1 VTPPY
6 RVETERLVLRCYEPE
21 DAALLKEAV
30 DASLEHL
37 LPWMPWARFEPESL
51 DQKIEL
57 LRGMRSRFDR
67 DEDYV
72 FGVFDPDEVRLLGG
86 SGLHR
91 RAGDESLE
99 IGYWV
104 RADAI
109 GRGIATEMTAVLTR
123 VGFELGRLERVDI
136 QVDPDND
143 RSLRI
148 PRKLGF
154 TEEGTLRRRLE
165 PKEEG
170 GERRDSMLFT
180 MLAGELAGSPCIS
193 FAYEAYDVIGR
204 FLPPAIV

>member
-6 RVETERLVLRCYEPE
+6 RIETERLVLRCYEPE

-37 LPWMPWARFEPESL
+37 QPWMPWARFEPQSL

-72 FGVFDPDEVRLLGG
+72 FGVFDPDEERLLGG
-86 SGLHR
+86 SGLHS

-99 IGYWV
+99 VGYWV

-109 GRGIATEMTAVLTR
+109 GRGLATEMTAVLTR

-170 GERRDSMLFT
+170 GERRDSVLFT
-180 MLAGELAGSPCIS
+180 MLAGELGGSPCTS

-204 FLPPAIV
+204 FLPPATV

>member
-6 RVETERLVLRCYEPE
+6 RIETERLVIRCYEPE

-37 LPWMPWARFEPESL
+37 QPWMPWAQFEPQPL

-72 FGVFDPDEVRLLGG
+72 FGLFDQDEERLLGG
-86 SGLHR
+86 CGLHN
-91 RAGDESLE
+91 RAGEESLE

-104 RADAI
+104 RGDAI
-109 GRGIATEMTAVLTR
+109 GRGLATETTAVLTR
-123 VGFELGRLERVDI
+123 VGIELLGLERIDI
-136 QVDPDND
+136 QIDPDNT

-154 TEEGTLRRRLE
+154 TEEGTLRRRLD

-170 GERRDSMLFT
+170 GERRDSVLFT
-180 MLAGELAGSPCIS
+180 MLAGELPASPCS
-193 FAYEAYDVIGR
+193 AYRYEAFDVIGR
-204 FLPPAIV
+204 TLPAR